1 MSEREI
7 ERIYQE
13 EPNEETVREAEQAYL
28 QELRREAVDD
38 AIAAASKDGEDK
50 QLICS
55 LLCWTLKA
63 TRDQADLK
71 QLIYHKDEEHDTE
84 LVEVVYSEGGTNV
97 NVAMDSGIAMIR
109 DILRTIS

>member
-13 EPNEETVREAEQAYL
+13 EQDEDKVREAEQEYL
-28 QELRREAVDD
+28 LEIRRVAVDD
-38 AIAAASKDGEDK
+38 AVAAASKDGENK

-71 QLIYHKDEEHDTE
+71 QLIYHKDEAHDTE

-109 DILRTIS
+109 DILRAIS

>member
-13 EPNEETVREAEQAYL
+13 EQNEETVREAEQAYL
-28 QELRREAVDD
+28 LEIRRVAVDE
-38 AIAAASKDGEDK
+38 AIAAASKDGENK

-71 QLIYHKDEEHDTE
+71 QLIYHKDAGME
-84 LVEVVYSEGGTNV
+84 LVEVIYSEGGTNV
-97 NVAMDSGIAMIR
+97 NVTMDSGIAMIR
-109 DILRTIS
+109 DILKAIS

>member
-13 EPNEETVREAEQAYL
+13 EQDEETVREAEQAYL
-28 QELRREAVDD
+28 QELRREAVDE
-38 AIAAASKDGEDK
+38 AIAAESKDGENK
-50 QLICS
+50 QLICN

-71 QLIYHKDEEHDTE
+71 RLIYHKEADTE
-84 LVEVVYSEGGTNV
+84 LVEVIYSEGGTNV

-109 DILRTIS
+109 DILRAIS